1 MCTCATALAPLAP
14 LAPFRKKI
22 NEFIL
27 CFASIVFIPPPFHI
41 SPVSRGRATFY
52 YLGLLGDKIF
62 ALGRKKINEFYFVF
76 CARFCTFVGRLQN
89 TITNNWRC
97 QLTLMTPSGEIEK
110 ALRIKEAYYADKQSQ
125 NSRLRRS
132 A

>member
-1 MCTCATALAPLAP
+1 MKTRLFGTLLPFCASPFLTFQQVVAPTFGTLGTIS
-14 LAPFRKKI
+14 KKT

-52 YLGLLGDKIF
+52 YLCREITKI
-62 ALGRKKINEFYFVF
+62 
-76 CARFCTFVGRLQN
+76 TFVGRLQN
-89 TITNNWRC
+89 TITNNWQC

-125 NSRLRRS
+125 NS
-132 A
+132 